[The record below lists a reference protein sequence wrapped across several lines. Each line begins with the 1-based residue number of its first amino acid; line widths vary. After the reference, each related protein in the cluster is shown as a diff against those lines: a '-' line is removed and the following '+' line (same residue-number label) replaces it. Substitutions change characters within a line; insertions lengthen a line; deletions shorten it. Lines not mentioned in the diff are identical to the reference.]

1 MTASYRSPPTDF
13 RAASTGGPLSRRDM
27 LRLSGLGFGSLALQ
41 CLLAEERAAAAAPR
55 ALDLRSKP
63 AQFAPQ
69 ARAVIMLMQNG
80 GPSQMELFDPKAD
93 LEKFHGKQHSLKVEM
108 FQTGSEQNTLM
119 KSVFAFR
126 KYGQCGMDL
135 SEVIPHIGSVAD
147 DLCLVRSMHTEH
159 NNHTEAL
166 IMFNTGRIF
175 QGKPSLGAWIS
186 YALGTE
192 NQNLPAYVV
201 LRDPAGYNTTGSL
214 TWSSGW
220 LPALYR
226 GTEFSSQGAPIL
238 NLKPAKPQPEGAQSD
253 DLEFLGR
260 LNRIHQRGYPAD
272 SELETR
278 IQNYELAARMQMAA
292 GELVDVSRETE
303 ATKKLYGLDK
313 PETQG
318 YGLRC
323 LMARKLVEAG
333 VRFVQI
339 FPRPFQPW
347 DTHSKTKEE
356 LGSICAACD
365 QPSAA
370 LITDLKQRGLLN
382 STIVLWSGEFGRLP
396 VSQNGT
402 GRDHNRN
409 AFSLFLA
416 GGGFRAGH
424 VHGETDEV
432 GYKAAVDRVSV
443 PDLHATVLNQL
454 GLDHQSLTFEHSGR
468 DESLTDASLT
478 GAKVVEELLT
488 KPGTPG

>member
-1 MTASYRSPPTDF
+1 MNPTPANRFPTAQS
-13 RAASTGGPLSRRDM
+13 PLSRRDM
-27 LRLSGLGFGSLALQ
+27 LRLSGLGFGSLALN
-41 CLLAEERAAAAAPR
+41 CLIQDGTAHAAKNQSF
-55 ALDLRSKP
+55 DLRSRSPHFDPK
-63 AQFAPQ
+63 

-80 GPSQMELFDPKAD
+80 GPSQMELFEPKPD
-93 LEKFHGKQHSLKVEM
+93 LEKYHGKQHTLKVEM

-119 KSVFAFR
+119 KSVFPFK
-126 KYGQCGMDL
+126 KYGACGM
-135 SEVIPHIGSVAD
+135 EMAEIIPHIGSVAD
-147 DLCLVRSMHTEH
+147 RICLVRSMFTEH
-159 NNHTEAL
+159 ANHTEAL

-175 QGKPSLGAWIS
+175 QGKPALGSWIS

-192 NQNLPAYVV
+192 NQNLPAYIV

-226 GTEFSSQGAPIL
+226 GTEFSSQGSPIL
-238 NLKPAKPQPEGAQSD
+238 NLKAARPQPAGAQVD
-253 DLEFLGR
+253 DLEYLAR
-260 LNRIHQRGYPAD
+260 LNRLHQRAYPIE

-278 IQNYELAARMQMAA
+278 IQNYELAARMQLAA
-292 GELVDVSRETE
+292 GNLVDVSKESE
-303 ATKKLYGLDK
+303 ATRKLYGLNSPNPD
-313 PETQG
+313 TQG

-323 LMARKLVEAG
+323 LMARKLIEAG

-339 FPRPFQPW
+339 FPKPFQPW

-356 LGSICAACD
+356 LGTICSACD
-365 QPSAA
+365 RPSAA
-370 LITDLKQRGLLN
+370 LITDLAQRGLLD

-416 GGGFRAGH
+416 GGGFKAGH
-424 VHGETDEV
+424 IHGATDEV

-443 PDLHATVLNQL
+443 PDLHATVLRQL
-454 GLDHQSLTFEHSGR
+454 GIDHQMLTFEHSGR

-478 GAKVVEELLT
+478 GAKVVEGLLV
-488 KPGTPG
+488 

>member
-1 MTASYRSPPTDF
+1 MTVTF
-13 RAASTGGPLSRRDM
+13 RTPNSTLRAPLSRREM
-27 LRLSGLGFGSLALQ
+27 LRLSGLGFGSIALHS
-41 CLLAEERAAAAAPR
+41 LLATDRVEAAKRQAFDQLP
-55 ALDLRSKP
+55 K
-63 AQFAPQ
+63 APQ
-69 ARAVIMLMQNG
+69 FEPRARAVIMLMQNG
-80 GPSQMELFDPKAD
+80 GPSQMELFDPKPD
-93 LEKFHGKQHSLKVEM
+93 LDKYHGKQHSLKVEM
-108 FQTGSEQNTLM
+108 FQTGSEQNTLLR
-119 KSVFAFR
+119 SVFAFR
-126 KYGQCGMDL
+126 KQGNCGMEL
-135 SEVIPHIGSVAD
+135 SEIIPHIGGVAD
-147 DLCLVRSMHTEH
+147 DICLVRSMHTEH

-175 QGKPSLGAWIS
+175 QGKPAVGAWIS

-192 NQNLPAYVV
+192 NQNLPSYVV

-238 NLKPAKPQPEGAQSD
+238 NLKPAKAQPAGAQQD
-253 DLEFLGR
+253 DLAFLGQI
-260 LNRIHQRGYPAD
+260 NRIHQRDYRTN

-292 GELVDVSRETE
+292 GELVDVSKETE

-313 PETQG
+313 PDTQG

-333 VRFVQI
+333 VRFVQV

-370 LITDLKQRGLLN
+370 LITDLKQRGLLDG
-382 STIVLWSGEFGRLP
+382 TIVLWSGEFGRLP
-396 VSQNGT
+396 VSQNGS

-416 GGGFRAGH
+416 GGGFKGGY
-424 VHGETDEV
+424 VHGATDEV

-443 PDLHATVLNQL
+443 PDLHATILNQL
-454 GLDHQSLTFEHSGR
+454 GLDHQLLTFEHSGR

-478 GAKVVEELLT
+478 GAHVVRPLLARPAE
-488 KPGTPG
+488 KA

>member
-1 MTASYRSPPTDF
+1 MNPTPAN
-13 RAASTGGPLSRRDM
+13 RVSAGYSSLSRRDM
-27 LRLSGLGFGSLALQ
+27 LRLSGLGFGSLALN
-41 CLLAEERAAAAAPR
+41 CLLNEKPVRAANPQAI
-55 ALDLRSKP
+55 DLRPK
-63 AQFAPQ
+63 APHSDPK

-80 GPSQMELFDPKAD
+80 GPSQMELFEHKPD
-93 LEKFHGKQHSLKVEM
+93 LEKYHGQQHSLKVEM

-119 KSVFAFR
+119 KSVFEFK
-126 KYGQCGMDL
+126 KYGACGMEL
-135 SEVIPHIGSVAD
+135 SEIIPHIGSVAD
-147 DLCLVRSMHTEH
+147 DICLVRSMFTEH

-175 QGKPSLGAWIS
+175 QGKPALGSWIS

-192 NQNLPAYVV
+192 NQNLPSYIV
-201 LRDPAGYNTTGSL
+201 LRDPAGYNTSGSL

-226 GTEFSSQGAPIL
+226 GTEFSSQGSPIL
-238 NLKPAKPQPEGAQSD
+238 NLKAAKSQLAGAQID
-253 DLEFLGR
+253 DLEYLAR
-260 LNRIHQRGYPAD
+260 LNRLHQRAYPID

-278 IQNYELAARMQMAA
+278 IQNYELAARMQLAA
-292 GELVDVSRETE
+292 GDLVDVSKESQ
-303 ATKKLYGLDK
+303 ATRKLYGLDN

-318 YGLRC
+318 YGMRC
-323 LMARKLVEAG
+323 LMGRKLIEAG

-339 FPRPFQPW
+339 FPRPSQPW

-356 LGSICAACD
+356 LGSICGACD

-370 LITDLKQRGLLN
+370 LITDLKQRGLLD

-416 GGGFRAGH
+416 GGGFKAGH
-424 VHGETDEV
+424 IHGATDEV

-443 PDLHATVLNQL
+443 PDLHATILGQL
-454 GLDHQSLTFEHSGR
+454 GIDHQMLTFEHSGR

-478 GAKVVEELLT
+478 GAKVVDGLLA
-488 KPGTPG
+488 

>member
-1 MTASYRSPPTDF
+1 MHSLMPLPHTGV
-13 RAASTGGPLSRRDM
+13 RAATPGGSLSRREM
-27 LRLSGLGFGSLALQ
+27 LRISGLGFGSLALE
-41 CLLAEERAAAAAPR
+41 CILAEARTVSGAIQAP
-55 ALDLRSKP
+55 DLRSRP
-63 AQFAPQ
+63 PHFTPQ
-69 ARAVIMLMQNG
+69 ARGVIMLMQNG
-80 GPSQMELFDPKAD
+80 GPSQMELFDPKPD
-93 LEKFHGKQHSLKVEM
+93 LEKFHGRQHSLKVEM

-119 KSVFAFR
+119 KSVFPFR
-126 KYGQCGMDL
+126 KYGQCGMEL
-135 SEVIPHIGSVAD
+135 SEVIPQIGSVAD
-147 DLCLVRSMHTEH
+147 DLCLVRSMHTGH

-192 NQNLPAYVV
+192 NRNLPAYVV

-238 NLKPAKPQPEGAQSD
+238 NLKPARPEPDGARND
-253 DLEFLGR
+253 DLEFLGT

-272 SELETR
+272 SELESR
-278 IQNYELAARMQMAA
+278 IQNYELAARMQLAA
-292 GELVDVSRETE
+292 GDLVDLSRETE

-323 LMARKLVEAG
+323 LMARKLIEAG

-347 DTHSKTKEE
+347 DTHSRTKEE
-356 LGSICAACD
+356 LGSICGACD

-370 LITDLKQRGLLN
+370 LITDLRQRGLLD

-424 VHGETDEV
+424 VHGATDEV
-432 GYKAAVDRVSV
+432 GYKAVVDRVSV
-443 PDLHATVLNQL
+443 PDLHATLLNQL
-454 GLDHQSLTFEHSGR
+454 GLDHETLTYAHSGR
-468 DESLTDASLT
+468 DESLTDASLS
-478 GAKVVEELLT
+478 GAKVVTELLA
-488 KPGTPG
+488 

>member
-1 MTASYRSPPTDF
+1 MNVPFRLPPAGV
-13 RAASTGGPLSRRDM
+13 RAATPGGSLSRRDM
-27 LRLSGLGFGSLALQ
+27 LRVSGLGFGALALE
-41 CLLAEERAAAAAPR
+41 CMLAEARVASGAIRAP
-55 ALDLRSKP
+55 DLRARP
-63 AQFAPQ
+63 PHFAPQ
-69 ARAVIMLMQNG
+69 ARGVIMLMQNG

-93 LEKFHGKQHSLKVEM
+93 LEKFHGRQHSLKVEM
-108 FQTGSEQNTLM
+108 FQTGSERNTLM
-119 KSVFAFR
+119 KSVFPFR
-126 KYGQCGMDL
+126 KYGQCGMEL
-135 SEVIPHIGSVAD
+135 SEVIPQIGSVAD
-147 DLCLVRSMHTEH
+147 DLCLVRSMHTGH

-192 NQNLPAYVV
+192 NRNLPAYVV

-238 NLKPAKPQPEGAQSD
+238 NLKPATLEPDGARSD
-253 DLEFLGR
+253 DLEFLGT

-272 SELETR
+272 SELESR
-278 IQNYELAARMQMAA
+278 IQNYELAARMQLAA
-292 GELVDVSRETE
+292 GELVDVSRETD

-323 LMARKLVEAG
+323 LMARKLIEAG

-347 DTHSKTKEE
+347 DTHSRTKEE

-370 LITDLKQRGLLN
+370 LITDLKQRGLLD

-424 VHGETDEV
+424 VHGATDEV

-443 PDLHATVLNQL
+443 PDLHATLLNQL
-454 GLDHQSLTFEHSGR
+454 GLDHETLTYAHSGR

-478 GAKVVEELLT
+478 GAKVVTELLA
-488 KPGTPG
+488 

>member
-1 MTASYRSPPTDF
+1 MTAPIRPLP
-13 RAASTGGPLSRRDM
+13 TGGCALPAPGLLSRRDM
-27 LRLSGLGFGSLALQ
+27 LRISGLGFGSLALE
-41 CLLAEERAAAAAPR
+41 CLMAEERSEAAAIQAPDLGARPPHFAPR
-55 ALDLRSKP
+55 ARG
-63 AQFAPQ
+63 
-69 ARAVIMLMQNG
+69 VIMLMQNG

-126 KYGQCGMDL
+126 KYGQCGMEL
-135 SEVIPHIGSVAD
+135 SEVIPGIGSVAD
-147 DLCLVRSMHTEH
+147 DLCLVRSMHTGH

-175 QGKPSLGAWIS
+175 QGKPTLGAWIS

-192 NQNLPAYVV
+192 NRNLPAYVV

-238 NLKPAKPQPEGAQSD
+238 NLKPAKPPLEGARSD
-253 DLEFLGR
+253 DLEFLGK
-260 LNRIHQRGYPAD
+260 LNRIHQRGYPSD

-278 IQNYELAARMQMAA
+278 IQNYELAARMQLAA
-292 GELVDVSRETE
+292 GDLVDLSGETE
-303 ATKKLYGLDK
+303 ATKKLYGLDR
-313 PETQG
+313 PETKG

-323 LMARKLVEAG
+323 LMARKLIEAG

-370 LITDLKQRGLLN
+370 LIADLKQRGLLE

-432 GYKAAVDRVSV
+432 GYKAAVDPVSV

-454 GLDHQSLTFEHSGR
+454 GLDHESLTFAHSGR

-478 GAKVVEELLT
+478 GAKVVDGLLAA
-488 KPGTPG
+488 PGGPA

>member
-1 MTASYRSPPTDF
+1 MKNIDTNRRPMNPSSPSSFLDC
-13 RAASTGGPLSRRDM
+13 SISRRDM
-27 LRLSGLGFGSLALQ
+27 LRVSGLGFGSLALSSM
-41 CLLAEERAAAAAPR
+41 LSAERADAAPSL
-55 ALDLRSKP
+55 ALDLHPKP
-63 AQFAPQ
+63 PHFAPQ

-80 GPSQMELFDPKAD
+80 GPSQMELFEPKPELD
-93 LEKFHGKQHSLKVEM
+93 KYHGKQHSLKVEM

-119 KSVFAFR
+119 KSVFQFK
-126 KYGQCGMDL
+126 KYGQCGVEM
-135 SEVIPHIGSVAD
+135 SEVIPHIGGIAD
-147 DLCLVRSMHTEH
+147 DLCLVRSMFTEH
-159 NNHTEAL
+159 ANHTEAL
-166 IMFNTGRIF
+166 IMFNTGKIF
-175 QGKPSLGAWIS
+175 QGKPAIGSWIS

-201 LRDPAGYNTTGSL
+201 LRDPAGYNTSGSL
-214 TWSSGW
+214 TWSSAW

-226 GTEFSSQGAPIL
+226 GTEFSSQGSPIL
-238 NLKPAKPQPEGAQSD
+238 NLKPARPQPAGAQGD
-253 DLEFLGR
+253 DLEYLAR
-260 LNRIHQRGYPAD
+260 LNRLHQRAYPAD
-272 SELETR
+272 GELETR
-278 IQNYELAARMQMAA
+278 IQNYELAARMQLAA
-292 GELVDVSRETE
+292 GDLVDISKESD
-303 ATKKLYGLDK
+303 ATRKLYGLDS

-339 FPRPFQPW
+339 FPKPFQPW

-370 LITDLKQRGLLN
+370 LITDLKQRGLLD

-416 GGGFRAGH
+416 GGGFKAGH
-424 VHGETDEV
+424 VHGATDEV
-432 GYKAAVDRVSV
+432 GYKAVVDRVSV
-443 PDLHATVLNQL
+443 PDLHATILNQL
-454 GLDHQSLTFEHSGR
+454 GLDHQALTYEHSGR
-468 DESLTDASLT
+468 DESLTDASLS
-478 GAKVVEELLT
+478 GAKVVTQLLM
-488 KPGTPG
+488 